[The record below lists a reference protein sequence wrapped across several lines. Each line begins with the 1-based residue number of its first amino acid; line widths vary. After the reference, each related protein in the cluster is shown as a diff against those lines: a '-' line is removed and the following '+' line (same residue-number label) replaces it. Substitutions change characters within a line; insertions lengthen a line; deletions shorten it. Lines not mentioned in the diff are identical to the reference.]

1 MPKANPGIRK
11 QTLKTSTE
19 HETRYI
25 LVDKGT
31 NKDTNKQIPRLEYR
45 F

>member
-1 MPKANPGIRK
+1 MPKANPKIRK

-19 HETRYI
+19 HKTRYI

-31 NKDTNKQIPRLEYR
+31 NKDTNKQIPR
-45 F
+45 